1 MSADGR
7 FDVVVLA
14 ASRGPDDP
22 MARAFDAPH
31 KCLIEVA
38 GTPMLARVVA
48 ALAASPVTARILISV
63 EDASVIDRALAAPGH
78 AHLRDRVSFVASRDR
93 ASASVA
99 AAVETLGFERPVL
112 VTTADHALLS
122 PEMVDYFCAAALSS
136 GADVA
141 AGLESADIL
150 LGAYP
155 DAKRTFI
162 RFSDGR
168 YSGCNLF
175 ALVNPDA
182 LRAVEFWRRVE
193 RERKKPWRLA
203 RAFGWRLLLGY
214 LFGMFTLDRAMAEA
228 SRVVGVRVAAIA
240 MPFTDA
246 AIDVDKPEDLE
257 AVERILA
264 GRAPQPGSPTH

>member
-1 MSADGR
+1 VSGPAPDGL
-7 FDVVVLA
+7 FDVIVLA

-38 GTPMLARVVA
+38 GTPMLARVIA
-48 ALAASPVTARILISV
+48 ALVASPSAARIVISV
-63 EDASVIDRALAAPGH
+63 EDPSVIDRALGGADSAAF
-78 AHLRDRVSFVASRDR
+78 RERVSFVASCDR

-99 AAVETLGFERPVL
+99 AAAEHLGFQRPVL

-122 PEMVDYFCAAALSS
+122 PEMVTYFCKAAMED

-141 AGLESADIL
+141 VGLESADIL

-155 DAKRTFI
+155 DARRTFI

-182 LRAVEFWRRVE
+182 MRAVEFWRHVE

-203 RAFGWRLLLGY
+203 RAFGWRLLLAY
-214 LFGMFTLDRAMAEA
+214 LFGVFSLDRAMMEV
-228 SRVVGVRVAAIA
+228 SRVIGVRATAVR
-240 MPFTDA
+240 MPFADA

-264 GRAPQPGSPTH
+264 GRPV

>member
-1 MSADGR
+1 MEREVSPGER
-7 FDVVVLA
+7 FDAIVLA

-31 KCLIEVA
+31 KCLIEVG
-38 GTPMLARVVA
+38 GTPMLARVIA
-48 ALAASPVTARILISV
+48 ALAASPGIARILVSV
-63 EDASVIDRALAAPGH
+63 EDPSVIDH
-78 AHLRDRVSFVASRDR
+78 AVAGSDHVVSRDRVSFIRSADR

-99 AAVETLGFERPVL
+99 AATEHLGFVRPVL

-122 PEMVDYFCAAALSS
+122 PEMIAFFCDTALAS

-141 AGLESADIL
+141 AGLESADVL

-162 RFSDGR
+162 RFADGR

-175 ALVNPDA
+175 ALVNA
-182 LRAVEFWRRVE
+182 EAMRAVDFWRRVE

-203 RAFGWRLLLGY
+203 RAFGWRLLLAY
-214 LFGMFTLDRAMAEA
+214 LLGIFSLDRAMAEA
-228 SRVVGVRVAAIA
+228 SRVVGVRVAAVR

-264 GRAPQPGSPTH
+264 GRAI